1 MKENYENVMIEV
13 IAINAEEV
21 ITTSGDWGEID
32 P

>member
-13 IAINAEEV
+13 IAINAEKV